1 MEAFLALEQ
10 TEIPAI
16 VTDLSEED
24 SLVSGLVEN
33 VARSKPL
40 KGDLFRAI
48 GDLVERGYSDAKIG
62 AKIGYSATHVGRIR
76 RLLKAGEERLLLAV
90 ETGKMPLGVAVAIAE
105 AKDGRAQEILV
116 EAYENGELTLSQM
129 PRARSAIEHRERYGK
144 ALKRDTGER
153 KPASKSY
160 DALTRSLK
168 EAVRNHGAL
177 IASADTASEHLRVLV
192 QGLRTLLS
200 ERPFPDGSSAPSRC
214 RHCPLLWRAWS
225 KPGRRRDMAGKVTIG
240 FEPESV
246 TIPITDILPL
256 RLVDK
261 TACKRRKFRQIA
273 ASIREIGI
281 VQPPI
286 VARRLRRE
294 TQVSATRRPS
304 EDRSSEGPR
313 YRRSRLSGLSRRRGS
328 HLQSPGQPS
337 LAPPGAQ
344 DDPEGHR
351 ARGTRGTHR
360 ASAERQYQ
368 DDPRQTG
375 PSQRHLSRGCHAPQ
389 GQALPDQ
396 LLPGAQE
403 GQAPAAIRDRKD
415 DGRGRRLHG
424 RLRRGLSS
432 RRVRRI
438 NW

>member
-1 MEAFLALEQ
+1 MTDTDDTDTIEIETIPIERIVVLNPRVRDPKKFAEIVDSIRKVGLKQPIKVSRTRGADGKVAYNLVCGQGRMEAFLALEQ

-192 QGLRTLLS
+192 QGVRTLLS
-200 ERPFPDGSSAPSRC
+200 EDHFRTLLRAEQVQTLPAP
-214 RHCPLLWRAWS
+214 L
-225 KPGRRRDMAGKVTIG
+225 AG
-240 FEPESV
+240 
-246 TIPITDILPL
+246 
-256 RLVDK
+256 LVE
-261 TACKRRKFRQIA
+261 AGEEA
-273 ASIREIGI
+273 
-281 VQPPI
+281 
-286 VARRLRRE
+286 
-294 TQVSATRRPS
+294 
-304 EDRSSEGPR
+304 
-313 YRRSRLSGLSRRRGS
+313 
-328 HLQSPGQPS
+328 
-337 LAPPGAQ
+337 
-344 DDPEGHR
+344 
-351 ARGTRGTHR
+351 
-360 ASAERQYQ
+360 
-368 DDPRQTG
+368 
-375 PSQRHLSRGCHAPQ
+375 
-389 GQALPDQ
+389 
-396 LLPGAQE
+396 
-403 GQAPAAIRDRKD
+403 
-415 DGRGRRLHG
+415 
-424 RLRRGLSS
+424 
-432 RRVRRI
+432 
-438 NW
+438 